1 MHSRELRRRRRDK
14 DKLVYF
20 SDDEILDVY
29 CNVST
34 MGTDEEYE
42 QIELR
47 HIIRD
52 AIKNELTDL
61 QRTAVI
67 YVFYERYTHKQT
79 AEIMGVSKST
89 VDTYICRAYIIEEEL
104 FLIDY
109 ADQVRDNE
117 IREGFYAGKF
127 KKSNDSKG
135 SSCLDRGFV

>member
-20 SDDEILDVY
+20 SDDEILDLF

-52 AIKNELTDL
+52 AIQNELTDM
-61 QRTAVI
+61 QRAAVI
-67 YVFYERYTHKQT
+67 HVFYERYTHRQT
-79 AEIMGVSKST
+79 TEIMGVSKST
-89 VDTYICRAYIIEEEL
+89 VDTYICRAL
-104 FLIDY
+104 AKL
-109 ADQVRDNE
+109 
-117 IREGFYAGKF
+117 
-127 KKSNDSKG
+127 KKKLGNMDI
-135 SSCLDRGFV
+135 F

>member
-1 MHSRELRRRRRDK
+1 MLKNRVEVSDEIARYNNLMHSRELRRRRRDK

-89 VDTYICRAYIIEEEL
+89 VDTYIYRAL
-104 FLIDY
+104 AKL
-109 ADQVRDNE
+109 
-117 IREGFYAGKF
+117 
-127 KKSNDSKG
+127 KKKLGNMDI
-135 SSCLDRGFV
+135 L